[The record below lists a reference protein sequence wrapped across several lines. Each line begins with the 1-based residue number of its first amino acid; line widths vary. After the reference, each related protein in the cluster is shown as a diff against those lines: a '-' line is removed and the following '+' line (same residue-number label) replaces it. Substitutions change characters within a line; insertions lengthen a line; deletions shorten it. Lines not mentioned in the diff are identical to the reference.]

1 MAELLKVELRETR
14 GKRNA
19 RRNRRDGK
27 LPAVLYG
34 HEQDAVSLLLPAE
47 QFDAAV
53 RHGVRLVKLAGA
65 VDEQAFIREI
75 QWDTWGTHVLH
86 VDFTRVSEHEKVEVR
101 VSVEIRGEA
110 PGLRAGGIVK
120 QLLHEVEI
128 ECEATA
134 IPEKLL
140 VNINQLQL
148 GQAITVGQL
157 ELPPGIVLFAEPE
170 AVVVECSEPVEVVE
184 EAPAAPAER
193 VGQAER
199 ARPVWPMARAPRS
212 ARSRRGRSPRT
223 PRPAMQSRYVYACGS
238 P

>member
-19 RRNRRDGK
+19 RRNRRVGL

-34 HEQDAVSLLLPAE
+34 HEQEAVSLLLPAE
-47 QFDAAV
+47 QFDTAV

-86 VDFTRVSEHEKVEVR
+86 VDFTRVSEHEKVQVR
-101 VSVEIRGEA
+101 VAVEIRGEA

-134 IPEKLL
+134 IPEKLI

-148 GQAITVGQL
+148 GQAIAVGQMD
-157 ELPPGIVLFAEPE
+157 LPLGIVLFAEPE
-170 AVVVECSEPVEVVE
+170 TVVVECSEPVEVDE
-184 EAPAAPAER
+184 ESPATTAEGEPE
-193 VGQAER
+193 VI
-199 ARPVWPMARAPRS
+199 
-212 ARSRRGRSPRT
+212 GRKKEEEEEE
-223 PRPAMQSRYVYACGS
+223 
-238 P
+238 